1 MKKLFLLPL
10 VALLTACQSR
20 GEMVRD
26 ICGRMAASE
35 YSLFDADGLAEKLA
49 LTPEEDA
56 LSTWR
61 KIEDYCMT
69 FR

>member
-1 MKKLFLLPL
+1 
-10 VALLTACQSR
+10 
-20 GEMVRD
+20 MVRD

-35 YSLFDADGLAEKLA
+35 YSLTDADGLAEKLD
-49 LTPEEDA
+49 LTPEEDW

-61 KIEDYCMT
+61 KIEDYCMA